1 MLRVTNY
8 SEILFLAVLV
18 LTLAAVGKS
27 VKRFTINIVSIAL
40 IGFAVKILLGFAS
53 IKITPTEEWVV
64 GPVSRALSHWMYVP
78 LDRVLWGNCAFVILI
93 VLIAYFTTTTPR
105 IKTILLPI
113 IGYLGI
119 FLWEVRL
126 VTDVN
131 TTRQLLIGAMLV
143 VLMITR
149 PQGFLGKPRVEVL

>member
-1 MLRVTNY
+1 
-8 SEILFLAVLV
+8 
-18 LTLAAVGKS
+18 
-27 VKRFTINIVSIAL
+27 
-40 IGFAVKILLGFAS
+40 
-53 IKITPTEEWVV
+53 
-64 GPVSRALSHWMYVP
+64 
-78 LDRVLWGNCAFVILI
+78 
-93 VLIAYFTTTTPR
+93 
-105 IKTILLPI
+105 LLPV

-149 PQGFLGKPRVEVL
+149 PQGFLGKARVEVL

>member
-1 MLRVTNY
+1 
-8 SEILFLAVLV
+8 
-18 LTLAAVGKS
+18 
-27 VKRFTINIVSIAL
+27 
-40 IGFAVKILLGFAS
+40 
-53 IKITPTEEWVV
+53 
-64 GPVSRALSHWMYVP
+64 MYVP